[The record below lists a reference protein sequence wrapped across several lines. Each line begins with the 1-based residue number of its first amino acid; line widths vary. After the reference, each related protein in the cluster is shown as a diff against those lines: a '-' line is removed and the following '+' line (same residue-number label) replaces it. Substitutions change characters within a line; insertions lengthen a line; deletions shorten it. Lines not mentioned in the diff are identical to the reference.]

1 MQWLDYIINSEVGS
15 QQGDPLGPL
24 LFALVL
30 HCFVKVLQQLC
41 HFSLWYLDDGNLI
54 VNKSQLTE
62 VIKVLQGNEATEK
75 GLFLNLSKCFIY
87 SANLPEWAASIK
99 YFDPE
104 CGKEKIVPSGN
115 SGTVVLG
122 TPIGSQKFV
131 DEFIQQEI
139 FLPLEKL
146 LENMKLLKDSH
157 TEFFLF
163 RNSATFC
170 KISYLLRTLPPS

>member
-1 MQWLDYIINSEVGS
+1 MYN
-15 QQGDPLGPL
+15 
-24 LFALVL
+24 F
-30 HCFVKVLQQLC
+30 
-41 HFSLWYLDDGNLI
+41 
-54 VNKSQLTE
+54 
-62 VIKVLQGNEATEK
+62 
-75 GLFLNLSKCFIY
+75 
-87 SANLPEWAASIK
+87 PEWASSIE

-163 RNSATFC
+163 RNCATFC
-170 KISYLLRTLPPS
+170 KISYLLVRAYF